1 MECIT
6 RKLTDIRMETDARI
20 DLYINDIEKKGE
32 CTIFHTE
39 IRNMIKNSL
48 RSEKLRVGMWEA
60 KDAEELSKLHIVEQA
75 SDKELNR
82 LRTKLENMNHIY
94 FLGCKKLINEKKKMD
109 WEERNPNMKKK
120 RKRHGSTFRREYGCC
135 KKTAR
140 KLNTA
145 TIVNQALKYSDNI
158 SEAELKKKAEISRR
172 KETIKKSEMNRGRE
186 NDRNENA
193 DENVL
198 KSGNELISK
207 CKGKR
212 IGQHVKPTIQ
222 KKRASSQC
230 VTEFQGK
237 GKRKN
242 VEIGENE
249 IIVSMENKIIK
260 RNKKKSRRSKRINDG
275 NDSVIGGKKNERNKK
290 RKKRNNLIVFD
301 EDEDEAEDEDN
312 KEAKRSRT
320 TSEDIR
326 RFFRKEDMH

>member
-1 MECIT
+1 
-6 RKLTDIRMETDARI
+6 
-20 DLYINDIEKKGE
+20 
-32 CTIFHTE
+32 
-39 IRNMIKNSL
+39 MIKHSL

-82 LRTKLENMNHIY
+82 LRTELENMNHIY

-120 RKRHGSTFRREYGCC
+120 RKRHGSTFKREYGCC

-172 KETIKKSEMNRGRE
+172 KETIKKSEMNRGRK
-186 NDRNENA
+186 NVKNENA
-193 DENVL
+193 DESVTKTRREL
-198 KSGNELISK
+198 MNE

-212 IGQHVKPTIQ
+212 IGKHVKPTIK

-230 VTEFQGK
+230 ITEFLEK
-237 GKRKN
+237 GKRKID
-242 VEIGENE
+242 EIGENE
-249 IIVSMENKIIK
+249 LTVSMENKIIK
-260 RNKKKSRRSKRINDG
+260 RNKKKSRRSRRTNDG
-275 NDSVIGGKKNERNKK
+275 NDSVNGGKKNERNEK

-301 EDEDEAEDEDN
+301 EDGDEDKDEDK

>member
-1 MECIT
+1 
-6 RKLTDIRMETDARI
+6 METDARI
-20 DLYINDIEKKGE
+20 DLYINDIEKKVE

-82 LRTKLENMNHIY
+82 LRTELENMNHIY
-94 FLGCKKLINEKKKMD
+94 FLGCKKLINERKKMD
-109 WEERNPNMKKK
+109 LEERNPNMKKK

-158 SEAELKKKAEISRR
+158 SEAELKKKAEISHR
-172 KETIKKSEMNRGRE
+172 KEKIKKSEMNRGRKY
-186 NDRNENA
+186 DRNENA
-193 DENVL
+193 DENVT
-198 KSGNELISK
+198 KTRDELISD

-212 IGQHVKPTIQ
+212 IGKHVKPTIK
-222 KKRASSQC
+222 KKRAPSHC
-230 VTEFQGK
+230 ITEFLEK
-237 GKRKN
+237 GKRKYD
-242 VEIGENE
+242 EIGENE
-249 IIVSMENKIIK
+249 LTVSMENIIIK
-260 RNKKKSRRSKRINDG
+260 RNQKKARRSKRINAV
-275 NDSVIGGKKNERNKK
+275 NDSVNGGKKNERNEK

-301 EDEDEAEDEDN
+301 EDGNEDNDEDK

-320 TSEDIR
+320 VSEDIR
-326 RFFRKEDMH
+326 RFFRKEDVH